1 MVDKKILRE
10 KSQDVLVIPF
20 TEEMADKLDKF
31 CRIQIENIEQN
42 KVEKL
47 IMSFLTRKNDKELEM
62 AFNKYATESEQT
74 NNILPVAILPVLAEY
89 IVLLVIDGCE
99 ETKRRALY
107 TLMLKNAL
115 LIAVK
120 GDGFVAHPKAV
131 ADIFGNYY
139 DYLRDEKV
147 FGKGEE
153 NNNVLAEVL
162 DAAEESFTEKIGEV
176 DSETIKAIV
185 YDAVLYRYANFIKD
199 IKREITNIQF
209 LVANL
214 LKLSKLDAN
223 SVQFINKE
231 VKVEEIIQNVVKNVS
246 SICDL
251 KNIKINILM
260 YYYLII
266 KVGNEDGKTLE
277 ELHDKIK
284 EDLTKALYSAN
295 YSLER
300 YYFEERAKHNIVF
313 YDHYLERLY
322 QFAYETC
329 YQTLKVTDFA
339 EYKLNKKKSKT
350 VVAKIDELSITAD
363 DLFASLETKYSSI
376 YATSSINRYQ
386 ILKDNVLY
394 NPWTNKINKKYVNKA
409 VKADVY
415 SVKIYFALD

>member
-1 MVDKKILRE
+1 MIMVDKKILRE
-10 KSQDVLVIPF
+10 MSQDVLVIPF

-47 IMSFLTRKNDKELEM
+47 IMSFLTRKNDKELDM

-153 NNNVLAEVL
+153 NNNVLAELL
-162 DAAEESFTEKIGEV
+162 DADEESFTEKIGEV

-199 IKREITNIQF
+199 IKIDTEHLVKGVF
-209 LVANL
+209 L
-214 LKLSKLDAN
+214 LSKQLVYNTPWRYADTDVAHTIKKLLGERGEETI
-223 SVQFINKE
+223 QLGM
-231 VKVEEIIQNVVKNVS
+231 VK
-246 SICDL
+246 
-251 KNIKINILM
+251 
-260 YYYLII
+260 
-266 KVGNEDGKTLE
+266 E
-277 ELHDKIK
+277 ELK
-284 EDLTKALYSAN
+284 EFM
-295 YSLER
+295 E
-300 YYFEERAKHNIVF
+300 
-313 YDHYLERLY
+313 
-322 QFAYETC
+322 
-329 YQTLKVTDFA
+329 
-339 EYKLNKKKSKT
+339 
-350 VVAKIDELSITAD
+350 
-363 DLFASLETKYSSI
+363 
-376 YATSSINRYQ
+376 
-386 ILKDNVLY
+386 
-394 NPWTNKINKKYVNKA
+394 
-409 VKADVY
+409 
-415 SVKIYFALD
+415 

>member
-1 MVDKKILRE
+1 MIMVDKKILRE
-10 KSQDVLVIPF
+10 MSQDVLVIPF

-153 NNNVLAEVL
+153 NNNVLAELL
-162 DAAEESFTEKIGEV
+162 DADEESFTEKIGEV

-199 IKREITNIQF
+199 IKIDTV
-209 LVANL
+209 L
-214 LKLSKLDAN
+214 
-223 SVQFINKE
+223 FII
-231 VKVEEIIQNVVKNVS
+231 VCQIFR
-246 SICDL
+246 
-251 KNIKINILM
+251 KNI
-260 YYYLII
+260 
-266 KVGNEDGKTLE
+266 
-277 ELHDKIK
+277 
-284 EDLTKALYSAN
+284 
-295 YSLER
+295 
-300 YYFEERAKHNIVF
+300 
-313 YDHYLERLY
+313 
-322 QFAYETC
+322 
-329 YQTLKVTDFA
+329 
-339 EYKLNKKKSKT
+339 
-350 VVAKIDELSITAD
+350 
-363 DLFASLETKYSSI
+363 
-376 YATSSINRYQ
+376 
-386 ILKDNVLY
+386 
-394 NPWTNKINKKYVNKA
+394 
-409 VKADVY
+409 
-415 SVKIYFALD
+415 